1 MLIAE
6 LTGRGFA
13 VQLQHDA
20 AETDGPHGWVE
31 ICDAAGVEVLARQ
44 EEVQHN
50 RHYHER
56 ADNFKAMAD
65 AAVAAAAALAS
76 ASAGAGA
83 AKPTIFAAAVEVED
97 DVVVDAPADASAA
110 AASPTA

>member
-83 AKPTIFAAAVEVED
+83 AKPTIFAAAVEV
-97 DVVVDAPADASAA
+97 DATADASAA